1 MFRNAKVGDRVW
13 DILKGWGTITS
24 ISEDNDYP
32 IRVTSDEHI
41 WTIFTLDGKRTKED
55 INPSLFWD
63 KIKFEA
69 PEKPFSLEEEFKKLK
84 VVQFEKNEKNYYLLW
99 ENEYGKIEYDYL
111 CYQEYPLMKY
121 FNKKSIDNFM
131 DNIKDKKI
139 TKEEFFKTYN
149 KVFGGK

>member
-63 KIKFEA
+63 KIKYEI
-69 PEKPFSLEEEFKKLK
+69 PKKPFSLENELRNLEVIKFKEDEE
-84 VVQFEKNEKNYYLLW
+84 NYVLLW
-99 ENEYGKIEYDYL
+99 DNDSEKIEYDYFY
-111 CYQEYPLMKY
+111 YQEFPLMKY

-131 DNIKDKKI
+131 DNIEDRKI
-139 TKEEFFKTYN
+139 TKEEFFKAYN
-149 KVFGGK
+149 IVFGGE